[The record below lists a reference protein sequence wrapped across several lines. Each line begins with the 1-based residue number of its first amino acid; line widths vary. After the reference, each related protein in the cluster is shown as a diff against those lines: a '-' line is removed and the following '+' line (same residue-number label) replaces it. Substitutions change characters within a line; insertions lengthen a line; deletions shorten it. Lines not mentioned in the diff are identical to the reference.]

1 MKEEPKIRITYDD
14 LQDPVVDETI
24 ARIQKEVTASNKRAE
39 NPSPKPNLAARDRKW
54 IYLFIAVLIC
64 LLVAWGL
71 MSLIRYLSSPR
82 DQYIQIGTSKY
93 LLSKAAQTFFEIKNE
108 SDYKKT
114 RSVLIIEE
122 PHFSIEGQISLYHG
136 LIQFF
141 RDNPSLINRTVFLS
155 EGLPSYQSVS
165 VLPLVD
171 AEPAP
176 DDSLIRKV
184 LATFLIPGYIT
195 YAWKYQQKIPV
206 AGIEDDTLYQLS
218 GKLWVETQENKVD
231 KEAFYLWKRTVVAR
245 NQRIS
250 KTLIEKTTSF
260 ENPLLFVG
268 GLHIMKLDKK
278 DFAEI
283 KSGNIGNSLHL
294 NEAHSLEGFPN
305 LGIYDFLK
313 KNRIGYTF
321 LTSKPNRTETIKEME
336 KNVERYVGLFKS
348 QQNGDYNLY
357 LKQFYSSGK
366 IFKGVTVRPSTEA
379 AAAYVTSL
387 KKNDD
392 GVHPDKSHY
401 H

>member
-1 MKEEPKIRITYDD
+1 MKEEPKIRITYTD
-14 LQDPVVDETI
+14 LQDPAVDETI
-24 ARIQKEVTASNKRAE
+24 ARIQKEVTASDKQAE

-54 IYLFIAVLIC
+54 FYLFIAVLVC
-64 LLVAWGL
+64 LLVAWGM
-71 MSLIRYLSSPR
+71 MSLIHYLSSPR

-93 LLSKAAQTFFEIKNE
+93 LLSKATQTFLEIQNE

-141 RDNPSLINRTVFLS
+141 KDNPSLINRTVFLS

-184 LATFLIPGYIT
+184 LATFLIPGYIS

-278 DFAEI
+278 DFGNAE
-283 KSGNIGNSLHL
+283 SGNSGNSLHL

-321 LTSKPNRTETIKEME
+321 LTPKPNRKETLREME

-387 KKNDD
+387 KKNDE
-392 GVHPDKSHY
+392 GEHPDKSHY